1 MLSVEF
7 ADFGFGT
14 VVGAVVTGFILIL
27 LDQRRRKDEKK
38 RLFLEEKRL
47 MYRNTIQAF
56 ELLAAQVRYLGM
68 WDARFKDVQEA
79 KELDEEESQFL
90 LETGERAFATLAET
104 QRRWNR
110 DGTDF
115 SILASSSVK
124 RAATAAL
131 ETIQQML
138 ACIAADEP
146 CDLTV
151 MQVILEEELQNFR
164 YYIRQ
169 DLGTNA

>member
-1 MLSVEF
+1 MMLTVEF

-47 MYRNTIQAF
+47 MYRNVIQTF
-56 ELLAAQVRYLGM
+56 DLFAAQVVLFG
-68 WDARFKDVQEA
+68 RFDPYFRRVE
-79 KELDEEESQFL
+79 ELDPEAQEMV
-90 LETGERAFATLAET
+90 ERAYGLLKNVLAKTKE
-104 QRRWNR
+104 RYW
-110 DGTDF
+110 DEGTDF
-115 SILASSSVK
+115 SLLASSSVK

-131 ETIQQML
+131 ETMKQMM
-138 ACIAADEP
+138 ACIEADEP

-164 YYIRQ
+164 FYIRR
-169 DLGTNA
+169 DLGTDA